1 MVEVCFGDSEKGMVS
16 VVANKSIREVVCLF
30 HSLDLG
36 RLGLED
42 FKKVRQDWI
51 KEFFNKIG
59 FDAWLMNRKQF
70 AQVKSVLNR
79 ARKGEP
85 VRIWT
90 SDNPTSL
97 CGFYCLVYL
106 FQEVGGQVYRV
117 HFPRTAMDEFWIE
130 GDADTN
136 WGMLSFGH
144 KNFTP
149 DKITVPLN
157 AEERSAIAEKWV
169 NLVKDNGILRIR
181 EGDEVKTVPEDFF
194 DKYIEQFTPD
204 GIFSVKTLAG
214 RTIAGSKH
222 FICDS
227 FIMDRILLMIKQ
239 GKYIVV
245 EKDKEKFYNDKIR
258 KA

>member
-1 MVEVCFGDSEKGMVS
+1 
-16 VVANKSIREVVCLF
+16 
-30 HSLDLG
+30 
-36 RLGLED
+36 
-42 FKKVRQDWI
+42 
-51 KEFFNKIG
+51 
-59 FDAWLMNRKQF
+59 
-70 AQVKSVLNR
+70 
-79 ARKGEP
+79 
-85 VRIWT
+85 
-90 SDNPTSL
+90 
-97 CGFYCLVYL
+97 
-106 FQEVGGQVYRV
+106 
-117 HFPRTAMDEFWIE
+117 MDEFWIE